1 MGLDMY
7 LSKYPRYKDTTPHQ
21 ISVVEGYFDLK
32 EAHTKGKHLDY
43 DLKSWAGYE
52 TSELPKQDVM
62 NFYRPHYKR
71 RYGSWDTKQ
80 EYGYD
85 CIHQNLASW
94 RKANQIHAWFVEN
107 VQGGVDDCGCY
118 IVSEDILE
126 ELLSICKQVK
136 EKAVLAPGKVKAGY
150 TLTKD
155 GKCDWN
161 YVDGSLITNPEV
173 CEELLPTQ
181 SGFFFG
187 STQYDSYYMMD
198 IDRTIEILEK
208 VLRETDF
215 MNEVVY
221 YTSSW

>member
-21 ISVVEGYFDLK
+21 IDIMESYFSLK
-32 EAHTKGKHLDY
+32 EAQANGKHLDY
-43 DLKSWAGYE
+43 GLESWSGYAL
-52 TSELPKQDVM
+52 SELPKQDVLD
-62 NFYRPHYKR
+62 FYRPHYKH
-71 RYGSWDTKQ
+71 RYGFWDTKQ

-107 VQGGVDDCGCY
+107 VQDGVDDCGCY
-118 IVSEDILE
+118 IVSEDTLE
-126 ELLSICKQVK
+126 ELLGICKQVK
-136 EKAVLAPGKVKAGY
+136 EKAVLIPGKVMNGY
-150 TLTKD
+150 RYANGVEEPIYDD
-155 GKCDWN
+155 GL
-161 YVDGSLITNPEV
+161 VITNPEV

-187 STQYDSYYMMD
+187 STQYDSYYMID
-198 IDRTIEILEK
+198 IDKTIEILEK
-208 VLRETDF
+208 VLKETDF
-215 MNEVVY
+215 VNEVVY